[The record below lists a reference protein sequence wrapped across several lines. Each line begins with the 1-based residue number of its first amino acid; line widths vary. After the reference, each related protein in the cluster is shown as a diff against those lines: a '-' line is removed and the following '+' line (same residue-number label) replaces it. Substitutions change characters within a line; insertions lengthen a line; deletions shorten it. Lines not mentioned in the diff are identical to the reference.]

1 MIELSP
7 NNHQDRALPERRAHD
22 LAISYLLRGC
32 NEALSELAWLE
43 SEGSASKDAAA
54 AAEAGR
60 IVRALMESLRAERKL
75 LRPLTDLSS

>member
-7 NNHQDRALPERRAHD
+7 NNHQDQALPDRRAHD

-43 SEGSASKDAAA
+43 SEDSAHGD

-60 IVRALMESLRAERKL
+60 IVRALMASLRAERKL
-75 LRPLTDLSS
+75 LRPSTDLSS